1 MAIGRY
7 RGSGGAYIQKYR
19 AGQRTNIPK
28 SYFLP
33 RTSAV
38 RNTPIFVGGWQG
50 GHHHCCCGGGVSG
63 FGRFLAGFTAFM
75 GVFSGFFGGL
85 FGRRDTQPTDDSAAL
100 FGAAGYN
107 DGLNGRS
114 YNPFGLYRTPSA
126 ESDSAAQGAD
136 SQGQIVSKSNE
147 LIDLISD
154 LNDDYDFS
162 FPEGECPK
170 LSDDGQKYTYDGKEF
185 DTITKLRNYI
195 EDKNSPK
202 AKTAAAPAVA
212 ASVSGDDDQTD
223 VEEEGGGGDDTAVSN
238 TNTKKESDPETKPD
252 DKTDY
257 TNSYNNKNGFSYK
270 DGKVKILDQN
280 VPEIVTWSAFVLN
293 DNENSTIRLEKKD
306 WKNDFELVFGKDK
319 EISEAEFTKW
329 FENYAK
335 EAKERSNEPNTKRK
349 DVGTVNITDTDKE
362 FIRNLYKAM
371 SNNGKTLSARQFK
384 TFMEGFFK
392 ENSKSSFSRKEF
404 ANYVQKKLEAQKSSD
419 SEE

>member
-136 SQGQIVSKSNE
+136 SRSRTQAQQELDSMNKNRKYTYTNGQIPSVTDDGKYKYG
-147 LIDLISD
+147 DQTYDTISD
-154 LNDDYDFS
+154 LEAAIEKD
-162 FPEGECPK
+162 
-170 LSDDGQKYTYDGKEF
+170 QKP
-185 DTITKLRNYI
+185 
-195 EDKNSPK
+195 S
-202 AKTAAAPAVA
+202 AAQAVA
-212 ASVSGDDDQTD
+212 VKVSEDAEETD
-223 VEEEGGGGDDTAVSN
+223 VEEEGGGGGDTAVSN
-238 TNTKKESDPETKPD
+238 TNTKKESDPETTPD
-252 DKTDY
+252 GKTDY

-270 DGKVKILDQN
+270 DGTVTILDQN

-306 WKNDFELVFGKDK
+306 WKNDFELVFGNDK
-319 EISEAEFTKW
+319 EISEIEFTKW

-404 ANYVQKKLEAQKSSD
+404 ANYVQKSLKRRNLQIVKNSITEHL
-419 SEE
+419 